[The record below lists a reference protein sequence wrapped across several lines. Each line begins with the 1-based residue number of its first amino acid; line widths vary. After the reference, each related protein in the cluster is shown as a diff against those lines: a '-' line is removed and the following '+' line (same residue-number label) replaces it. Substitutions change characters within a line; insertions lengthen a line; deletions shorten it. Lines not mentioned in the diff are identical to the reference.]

1 MAKSKD
7 HCSCCKKKTKATAV
21 SNLLQGIRLLVALVK
36 VIVETMI

>member
-21 SNLLQGIRLLVALVK
+21 SNLLAGIRLLVALVK